1 MAKTLDKAM
10 LIGKDAGAAT
20 DAYATS
26 GISGLASYDAPGGT
40 PNTTVAVGA
49 KLTFAK
55 FMEARRAL
63 GVWGLE
69 PSELVMFVSQTA
81 YYDLLDDSTFQSTD
95 KVSESRNTLLTGQV
109 GLIAQTPVIVT
120 GQLTGAAATDPL
132 AVLINPRN
140 FIVGNHR
147 GMRMD
152 TDDEVVNQRRV
163 LVASMRIAMS
173 RLTSNEGNA
182 VVAVRYV

>member
-1 MAKTLDKAM
+1 
-10 LIGKDAGAAT
+10 
-20 DAYATS
+20 
-26 GISGLASYDAPGGT
+26 
-40 PNTTVAVGA
+40 
-49 KLTFAK
+49 
-55 FMEARRAL
+55 
-63 GVWGLE
+63 
-69 PSELVMFVSQTA
+69 MFVSQTA